1 MLKPNEVKTPHIATF
16 AVTASKIAVN
26 AITTDKIKEG
36 AVKTEKIG
44 DKQVTGD
51 KIADRSISTTKII
64 DGAITGTKI
73 AEGAITRDKI
83 SNGVLDRPL
92 TPPVA
97 TVEIGTGAV
106 GSSQLAVGSVT
117 TEKIKDGAITNAKI
131 AANTITAAKIA
142 ANAVGSSEIAPNAV
156 GYSELAPQSLEPRS
170 IKTLSGAPATEGQ
183 VPVADLSQG
192 NQWWFKWANVA
203 TRPMTPPLASEEI
216 ANGAVGSSQLAVNS
230 VTTEKIQNGAVTTP
244 KIASSAVTSSQLSVD
259 SVSTE
264 KIQNGAVTQ
273 EKLAP
278 GVGGDRFVFGTLLT
292 GLGSADVLYLTNIS
306 ADIPYTVFDLSPWI
320 PAQAKA
326 VILQLGI
333 FNQSF
338 ANGRAFFRVR
348 TNTDQRDAL
357 GVGLVPGANSQV
369 VNQGIVPLVVGT
381 PSIEYTLES
390 VGGPWVATLTLY
402 VTVVGYVV

>member
-1 MLKPNEVKTPHIATF
+1 MLKPNEVKTVHIATY
-16 AVTASKIAVN
+16 AVTESKLAMNSV
-26 AITTDKIKEG
+26 TTDRIKDG
-36 AVKTEKIG
+36 AVKTA
-44 DKQVTGD
+44 
-51 KIADRSISTTKII
+51 KIADRAVRSEKLDDRCVTTEKIV

-73 AEGAITRDKI
+73 AAGAITRDKI

-97 TVEIGTGAV
+97 TVEIANNAV
-106 GSSQLAVGSVT
+106 SADKLQNNSVT
-117 TEKIKDGAITNAKI
+117 TDKVKDGAITNAKI

-156 GYSELAPQSLEPRS
+156 GYSELASQSVEPRC
-170 IKTLSGAPATEGQ
+170 IKTLSGAPATDGQ

-203 TRPMTPPLASEEI
+203 TRPMTPPLATEEI
-216 ANGAVGSSQLAVNS
+216 GAG
-230 VTTEKIQNGAVTTP
+230 
-244 KIASSAVTSSQLSVD
+244 AVTSSQLAAD
-259 SVSTE
+259 SVITE
-264 KIQNGAVTQ
+264 KIANGAVTQ

-278 GVGGDRFVFGTLLT
+278 GVGGDRFTFLT
-292 GLGSADVLYLTNIS
+292 PSVESLYLTNIS
-306 ADIPYTVFDLSPWI
+306 ADIPYTAFDLSPWI

-348 TNTDQRDAL
+348 TNADQRDAL
-357 GVGLVPGANSQV
+357 GLGVIPGANSQV
-369 VNQGIVPLVVGT
+369 VNQGIVPLVVGA
-381 PSIEYTLES
+381 PSIEYALES

-402 VTVVGYVV
+402 ITVIGYVV